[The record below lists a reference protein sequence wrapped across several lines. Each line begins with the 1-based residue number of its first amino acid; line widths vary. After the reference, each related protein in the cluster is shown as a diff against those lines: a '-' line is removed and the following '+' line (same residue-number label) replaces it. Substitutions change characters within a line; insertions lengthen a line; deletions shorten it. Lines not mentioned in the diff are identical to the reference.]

1 MELASGNGMK
11 AVLFSLALALM
22 LLGCERQQPVNQAG
36 VEQVRQP
43 EKAAD
48 EAKPLSDTSLTQI
61 VQEALK
67 SESSLDAGRIQ
78 VENRE
83 GVVAL
88 TGSVGSEE
96 QKEKAGRIVGSVGGV
111 KTVDNRLTV
120 DESAASTGGSVVPP
134 GDGAELPPPGQSTPR
149 RE

>member
-1 MELASGNGMK
+1 MK
-11 AVLFSLALALM
+11 AALFSIALVLAVSAC
-22 LLGCERQQPVNQAG
+22 GRQEPPAKQAG
-36 VEQVRQP
+36 VETTRQA

-48 EAKPLSDTSLTQI
+48 EGKPLSDTSLTQI
-61 VQEALK
+61 VKAALE
-67 SESSLDAGRIQ
+67 SESSLDARKID

-88 TGSVGSEE
+88 HGVVASEE

-120 DESAASTGGSVVPP
+120 DESTASTGATGVPP
-134 GDGAELPPPGQSTPR
+134 TPSAPLKPGELPK
-149 RE
+149 

>member
-1 MELASGNGMK
+1 MR
-11 AVLFSLALALM
+11 AVPFSLALALA
-22 LLGCERQQPVNQAG
+22 LCACERQQPVNPADI
-36 VEQVRQP
+36 EQVRQS

-48 EAKPLSDTSLTQI
+48 QAKPLSENSLTRI
-61 VQEALK
+61 VKEALQ
-67 SESSLDAGRIQ
+67 SESSLDARKIQ

-88 TGSVGSEE
+88 SGTVASEE
-96 QKEKAGRIVGSVGGV
+96 QKDKAARIVGSVGGV

-120 DESAASTGGSVVPP
+120 DESASTGSSVVPSADSA
-134 GDGAELPPPGQSTPR
+134 GLPPPGQSTPR